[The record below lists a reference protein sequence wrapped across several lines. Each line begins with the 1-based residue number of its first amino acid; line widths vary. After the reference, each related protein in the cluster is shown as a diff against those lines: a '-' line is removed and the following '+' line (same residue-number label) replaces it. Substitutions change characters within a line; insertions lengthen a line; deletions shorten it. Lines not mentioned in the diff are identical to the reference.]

1 LKRSADPVQL
11 LFTDVVLPN
20 GMNGT
25 ILAQHATALRP
36 ELKVLFTTGYE
47 RDAVFPDARSHMRA
61 DMIRKPF
68 TFANLATKVRNILDN
83 TPEQGQLGTP

>member
-1 LKRSADPVQL
+1 
-11 LFTDVVLPN
+11 
-20 GMNGT
+20 
-25 ILAQHATALRP
+25 
-36 ELKVLFTTGYE
+36 
-47 RDAVFPDARSHMRA
+47 MRA